1 MDLQINRWGNSLAVR
16 LPAKLARELNVGE
29 GSQLEATV
37 TGPGR
42 LTLQSAELSQAV
54 PSREEVIAELEALHR
69 NMPMGRSV
77 VRFMRDQGY

>member
-54 PSREEVIAELEALHR
+54 PSRDEVIAELEALHR

-77 VRFMRDQGY
+77 VRLMRDQGY

>member
-77 VRFMRDQGY
+77 VRLMRDQGY